1 MPSQH
6 PSIRFVDPSSLPR
19 PVGYSHVAEVS
30 NGKTIYIS
38 GQVALDQSG
47 NLVGLNDLRAQ
58 TQQVFTNL
66 KAALEV
72 VGANFDCVVKLNYY
86 LLDISQIQLVREVR
100 DQFVNTHQPPTSS
113 AVEVRRLFRDDLLI
127 EIDAVAV
134 IPT

>member
-1 MPSQH
+1 MTSQH
-6 PSIRFVDPSSLPR
+6 PTVRFTNPASLSR

-66 KAALEV
+66 RAALEA
-72 VGANFDCVVKLNYY
+72 VGADFNCVVKLTYY
-86 LLDISQIQLVREVR
+86 LLDISQIQAVREVR
-100 DQFVNTHQPPTSS
+100 DQFVNTGQPPASS

-127 EIDAVAV
+127 EIEAVAV
-134 IPT
+134 VPA